1 MPRVTVPEPPQVPIG
16 QTIGMRVL
24 ERAEGRSV
32 LTWDAQPEYGFPT
45 ASGQVIHG
53 GMVTTILDSAM
64 GGAAWSVLTEDEVFL
79 TADLRVEFYRATR
92 PGPLT
97 AKGLVIQRT
106 RRLVFCS
113 AELFDADG
121 QLLAGSRCTQTVL
134 PARGS
139 AGRPDPAKRGFDARG

>member
-1 MPRVTVPEPPQVPIG
+1 MHIG
-16 QTIGMRVL
+16 QTIGMRVQ
-24 ERAEGRSV
+24 ERADGRSV

-64 GGAAWSVLTEDEVFL
+64 GAACWSVLTGEEVFL

-97 AKGLVIQRT
+97 ARGTVIRRT
-106 RRLVFCS
+106 RRLAFCA
-113 AELFDADG
+113 AELFDADER
-121 QLLAGSRCTQTVL
+121 LLAGSRCTQTIL
-134 PARGS
+134 PADGLG
-139 AGRPDPAKRGFDARG
+139 GRTDPLTRGFDARG

>member
-1 MPRVTVPEPPQVPIG
+1 MPPVADEAVHIG
-16 QTIGMRVL
+16 RTIGMRVV
-24 ERAEGRSV
+24 ERVDGRSV

-53 GMVTTILDSAM
+53 GMVTTILDTAM

-97 AKGLVIQRT
+97 AKGLVIKRT
-106 RRLVFCS
+106 SRLVFCS
-113 AELFDADG
+113 AELFDAEDR
-121 QLLAGSRCTQTVL
+121 LLAGSRCTQTVL
-134 PARGS
+134 PARGA
-139 AGRPDPAKRGFDARG
+139 AGRPDPTKRGFDARG

>member
-1 MPRVTVPEPPQVPIG
+1 MVHIG

-45 ASGQVIHG
+45 SSGQIIHG

-64 GGAAWSVLTEDEVFL
+64 GGATWSVLTDEEVFL

-97 AKGLVIQRT
+97 ARGLVIKRT
-106 RRLVFCS
+106 SRLVFCS
-113 AELFDADG
+113 AELFDADDR
-121 QLLAGSRCTQTVL
+121 LLAGSRCTQTVL
-134 PARGS
+134 PATG
-139 AGRPDPAKRGFDARG
+139 AAARPDPSKRGFDARG